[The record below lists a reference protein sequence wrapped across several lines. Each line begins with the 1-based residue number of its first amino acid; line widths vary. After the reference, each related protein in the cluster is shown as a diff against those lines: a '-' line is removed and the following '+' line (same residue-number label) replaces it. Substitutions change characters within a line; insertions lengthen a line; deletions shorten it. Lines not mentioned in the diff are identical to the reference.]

1 MHLHLAAFVALA
13 LISSGAV
20 AAADQ
25 KKLTLDDLA
34 KDEPASSSEGG
45 FTIAQLVR
53 ASHDDKV
60 ILAVIAAT
68 GDGILWANTYAGAKG
83 VNLVCPP
90 QNLAFTD
97 TMMRDILER
106 YLVEAPDEGKG
117 QRFVLGNVILKALVH
132 TFPC

>member
-1 MHLHLAAFVALA
+1 MHLHLAAFVALL
-13 LISSGAV
+13 LISSGPV

-34 KDEPASSSEGG
+34 KDEPASSAEGG

-106 YLVEAPDEGKG
+106 YLVDAPDEGKG
-117 QRFVLGNVILKALVH
+117 QRVVLGNVILKALVH

>member
-1 MHLHLAAFVALA
+1 MHLHVAALVALS
-13 LISSGAV
+13 LVLYGPI

-34 KDEPASSSEGG
+34 EDKPASSAEGR
-45 FTIAQLVR
+45 FTITQLVR

-90 QNLAFTD
+90 QNLAITD
-97 TMMRDILER
+97 TMLRDILER
-106 YLVEAPDEGKG
+106 YLVDAPHEGES
-117 QRFVLGNVILKALVH
+117 QRFVLGNVILRALVH

>member
-13 LISSGAV
+13 LISSGPV

-34 KDEPASSSEGG
+34 RDEPASSAEGG

-90 QNLAFTD
+90 QNLAITD

-106 YLVEAPDEGKG
+106 YLVDAPDEGKG
-117 QRFVLGNVILKALVH
+117 QRFVLGNAILKALVH